1 MDVALGQ
8 GVETL
13 WHDLRFAARTL
24 LRTPGWTSMAVVT
37 LALGTGANAAVFS
50 FVDALLFKPAPATRP
65 ARPLVAV
72 YTSDFSSGPY
82 GGSSYPD
89 YVSMK
94 TETDAFRALSAVDDT
109 LTATMKVGD
118 DLQRVRVASVTPVY
132 FDSLGVRIAMG
143 RGLRED
149 DAHAGAPAVAIISHT
164 LWQRA
169 LLSDP
174 AVLGT
179 AVTINGRPRTI
190 AGVAPPRFSG
200 IDAGRP
206 CDVWTALD
214 PAAEKQRDNRGL
226 RLLGQLRD
234 GVSIAKAQSQLGALA
249 ARLAQTYPETN
260 LGTLDHPRDPRPFLV
275 MPATRIGPAQ
285 RAQVAMVAA
294 VLMGGVGLVLLLACA
309 NVASLM
315 LSRATTRVREIAVR
329 RALGAAGFRI
339 LRQLLTEAVVV
350 SLASAGLAMILAA
363 WTTDVLPSFFPPE
376 QAASLD
382 VTPGWRG
389 WAFVLALAFGSAV
402 LIAVLPA
409 IRAVRPPLAAAL
421 RGAAGDVTEPPAS
434 RARDALVVTQIAI
447 ACVLLVAASLLMQS
461 VSNQLHA
468 DLGFSA
474 RQALLAT
481 VDIPESYEMSRG
493 QAFYDQVAERLAA
506 VPGVQ
511 GVAWLRSLPMTR
523 FSRTVFAPEGYTP
536 RPGEDLELPFTIV
549 SADYFQALGIAIE
562 QGRAFT
568 RADTTSGGP
577 RVVVVNEMLS
587 RRFFGGHAVGRRF
600 MDVHGK
606 PLEIVGVART
616 GRYLTPSDEAPPT
629 VYFPLGGS
637 YSPRM
642 SLFVRTGAA
651 PERFAEAVRREVRA
665 ASGDVAVFRVMTLQ
679 AHVEEALAAER
690 LSASLV
696 TACAVLSAL
705 LAVVGLYAAV
715 AYLVTRRTREIGL
728 RVALGAQPRHVV
740 ALVVRHGLGLTVIGI
755 AIGVVAAAAVATLL
769 QSMLYGVSPISP
781 LTHTAVALGLASV
794 AALAA
799 YIPARRA
806 VRLDPIRALG
816 HE

>member
-1 MDVALGQ
+1 M
-8 GVETL
+8 ETL

-24 LRTPGWTSMAVVT
+24 LRTPGWTSMAVLT
-37 LALGTGANAAVFS
+37 LALGSGANAAVFS

-65 ARPLVAV
+65 ARPLVAI

-82 GGSSYPD
+82 GKSSYPD
-89 YVSMK
+89 YVSIK
-94 TETDAFRALSAVDDT
+94 TETNAFRALSAVDDA

-118 DLQRVRVASVTPVY
+118 DLQRVRVAAVTPDY
-132 FDSLGVRIAMG
+132 FETLGVRVAMG
-143 RGLRED
+143 RGLRDED
-149 DAHAGAPAVAIISHT
+149 ATPGAAAVAVISHT
-164 LWQRA
+164 LWQRVLRA
-169 LLSDP
+169 DP

-179 AVTINGRPRTI
+179 LVTINGRPLTI
-190 AGVAPPRFSG
+190 AGVAPPRFTG

-206 CDVWTALD
+206 CDVWTAFD
-214 PAAEKQRDNRGL
+214 PTSGTQRRNRGL
-226 RLLGQLRD
+226 RVLGQLQK
-234 GVSIAKAQSQLGALA
+234 GVSMPEAQAQLTALA
-249 ARLAQTYPETN
+249 SRLAQAYPESN
-260 LGTLDHPRDPRPFLV
+260 LGTLDHPREPRPFLL
-275 MPATRIGPAQ
+275 MGATRIGPAQ

-315 LSRATTRVREIAVR
+315 LSRATTRAREIAVR
-329 RALGAAGFRI
+329 RALGASAFRI
-339 LRQLLTEAVVV
+339 LRQLLTEGAVV
-350 SLASAGLAMILAA
+350 SLASAGVAMLLAA

-382 VTPGWRG
+382 VTPGWRS
-389 WAFVLALAFGSAV
+389 WVFVLALAFASAV
-402 LIAVLPA
+402 LIAILPA

-421 RGAAGDVTEPPAS
+421 RGAAGDVTEKTAS

-447 ACVLLVAASLLMQS
+447 ACILLVAASLLVQS

-474 RQALLAT
+474 RQALIAT
-481 VDIPESYEMSRG
+481 VDIPSSYGASRG
-493 QAFYDQVAERLAA
+493 QAFYDQVAERLEA

-511 GVAWLRSLPMTR
+511 SVAWTQTLPMIR
-523 FSRTVFAPEGYTP
+523 FDRTVFAPEGYTP
-536 RPGEDLELPFTIV
+536 RPGEDLELPYTIV
-549 SADYFQALGIAIE
+549 SADYFRALGIAIE

-568 RADTTSGGP
+568 RADMSASAA

-587 RRFFGGHAVGRRF
+587 RRFFGGRAVGRRLL
-600 MDVHGK
+600 DNQGK

-629 VYFPLGGS
+629 VYFPQGGS

-642 SLFVRTGAA
+642 SLFLRTGAA
-651 PERFAEAVRREVRA
+651 PERFAEAVRREVRS
-665 ASGDVAVFRVMTLQ
+665 ASGDVPVFRVMTLQ

-728 RVALGAQPRHVV
+728 RVALGAQPRHVI
-740 ALVVRHGLGLTVIGI
+740 ALVVRHGLGLALAGIGI
-755 AIGVVAAAAVATLL
+755 GAVAAAVVGTLL
-769 QSMLYGVSPISP
+769 QSMLYGVSPVSP
-781 LTHTAVALGLASV
+781 LTHSTVAVGLAAVAV
-794 AALAA
+794 LAA

-806 VRLDPIRALG
+806 VRLDPVRALG
-816 HE
+816 HD

>member
-1 MDVALGQ
+1 
-8 GVETL
+8 
-13 WHDLRFAARTL
+13 
-24 LRTPGWTSMAVVT
+24 
-37 LALGTGANAAVFS
+37 
-50 FVDALLFKPAPATRP
+50 
-65 ARPLVAV
+65 
-72 YTSDFSSGPY
+72 
-82 GGSSYPD
+82 
-89 YVSMK
+89 
-94 TETDAFRALSAVDDT
+94 
-109 LTATMKVGD
+109 
-118 DLQRVRVASVTPVY
+118 
-132 FDSLGVRIAMG
+132 
-143 RGLRED
+143 
-149 DAHAGAPAVAIISHT
+149 
-164 LWQRA
+164 
-169 LLSDP
+169 
-174 AVLGT
+174 VLGT
-179 AVTINGRPRTI
+179 LVTINGRALTI
-190 AGVAPPRFSG
+190 AGVAPPRFTG

-214 PAAEKQRDNRGL
+214 PSAETQRANRGL
-226 RLLGQLRD
+226 RIFGQLRE
-234 GVSIAKAQSQLGALA
+234 GVSMAEAQSQLGALA
-249 ARLAQTYPETN
+249 SRLAQAYPESN
-260 LGTLDHPRDPRPFLV
+260 RGTLDHPRDPRPFLV
-275 MPATRIGPAQ
+275 MGATRIAPAQ

-294 VLMGGVGLVLLLACA
+294 ILMGGVGLVLLLACA

-329 RALGAAGFRI
+329 RALGASPFRI
-339 LRQLLTEAVVV
+339 LRQLLTEATVV
-350 SLASAGLAMILAA
+350 SLASAGLAMLLAA
-363 WTTDVLPSFFPPE
+363 WTTDVLPSFFPAE
-376 QAASLD
+376 QASSLD

-389 WAFVLALAFGSAV
+389 WMFVLAVAFGSAV
-402 LIAVLPA
+402 LIAILPA

-421 RGAAGDVTEPPAS
+421 RGAAGDVTERSAS

-447 ACVLLVAASLLMQS
+447 ACVLLVAASLLVQS

-474 RQALLAT
+474 RNALLAT
-481 VDIPESYEMSRG
+481 VDIPGSYDAARG
-493 QAFYDQVAERLAA
+493 QVFYDQVAERVAA

-511 GVAWLRSLPMTR
+511 SVAWTGTLPMTR
-523 FSRTVFAPEGYTP
+523 FNRTVFAPEGYTP
-536 RPGEDLELPFTIV
+536 RPGEDLELPYTIV

-562 QGRAFT
+562 QGRPFA
-568 RADTTSGGP
+568 RADMTSAGA

-587 RRFFGGHAVGRRF
+587 RRFYGGRAVGRRLL
-600 MDVHGK
+600 DAQGK
-606 PLEIVGVART
+606 PLEIIGVART

-665 ASGDVAVFRVMTLQ
+665 ASGDVPVFRVMTLQ
-679 AHVEEALAAER
+679 SHVEEALAAER

-728 RVALGAQPRHVV
+728 RVALGAQPRHVI
-740 ALVVRHGLGLTVIGI
+740 ALVVRHGLGLTLAGIG
-755 AIGVVAAAAVATLL
+755 IGVVAAALVGTLL

-781 LTHTAVALGLASV
+781 LTPTAVAVGLALV

-806 VRLDPIRALG
+806 VRLDPVRALG

>member
-1 MDVALGQ
+1 
-8 GVETL
+8 
-13 WHDLRFAARTL
+13 
-24 LRTPGWTSMAVVT
+24 MAVVT

-94 TETDAFRALSAVDDT
+94 TETTAFRALSALDDG

-118 DLQRVRVASVTPVY
+118 DLQRVRVASVTPNY
-132 FDSLGVRIAMG
+132 FDTLGLRVALG

-149 DAHAGAPAVAIISHT
+149 DARPGAAPVAVISHT
-164 LWQRA
+164 LWQRV
-169 LLSDP
+169 LLADP

-179 AVTINGRPRTI
+179 LVTINGLPLTI
-190 AGVAPPRFSG
+190 AGVAPPRFTG

-214 PAAEKQRDNRGL
+214 PTSETERANRGL
-226 RLLGQLRD
+226 RILGQLRE
-234 GVSIAKAQSQLGALA
+234 GVSMAEAQSQLGALA
-249 ARLAQTYPETN
+249 SRLAEAYPESN

-275 MPATRIGPAQ
+275 LGATRIGPAQ

-329 RALGAAGFRI
+329 RALGANGFRI

-350 SLASAGLAMILAA
+350 SLASAGLAMLLAA

-382 VTPGWRG
+382 VSQGWRG
-389 WAFVLALAFGSAV
+389 WVFVLALALGSAV

-421 RGAAGDVTEPPAS
+421 RGAAGDVTERTAS

-447 ACVLLVAASLLMQS
+447 ACVLLVAAALLVQS

-481 VDIPESYEMSRG
+481 VDIPASYGTSRG
-493 QAFYDQVAERLAA
+493 QVFYDQVAERLAA

-511 GVAWLRSLPMTR
+511 SVAWTRTLPMTR
-523 FSRTVFAPEGYTP
+523 FNRTIFAPEGYTP
-536 RPGEDLELPFTIV
+536 RPGEDLELPYTIV
-549 SADYFQALGIAIE
+549 SADYFQALGIAIA
-562 QGRAFT
+562 QGRGFT
-568 RADTTSGGP
+568 RADMGASGA
-577 RVVVVNEMLS
+577 RVIVVNEMLS
-587 RRFFGGHAVGRRF
+587 RRFFDGRAVGRRLL
-600 MDVHGK
+600 DSQGK

-665 ASGDVAVFRVMTLQ
+665 ASGDIPVFRVMTLQ

-728 RVALGAQPRHVV
+728 RVALGAQPRHVIV
-740 ALVVRHGLGLTVIGI
+740 LVVRHGLGLTLAGIG
-755 AIGVVAAAAVATLL
+755 IGVVAAAIVATLL

-781 LTHTAVALGLASV
+781 LTHTAVAVGLAGV

-806 VRLDPIRALG
+806 VRLDPVRALG
-816 HE
+816 HD

>member
-1 MDVALGQ
+1 MQ
-8 GVETL
+8 TL
-13 WHDLRFAARTL
+13 WQDLRFAARTL
-24 LRTPGWTSMAVVT
+24 LRTPGWTAMAVLT
-37 LALGTGANAAVFS
+37 LALGAGANAAVFS
-50 FVDALLFKPAPATRP
+50 FVDALLFKPAPAIHPDR
-65 ARPLVAV
+65 ALVAV

-82 GGSSYPD
+82 AATSYPD

-94 TETDAFRALSAVDDT
+94 TETTAFAALSAFNDS

-118 DLQRVRVASVTPVY
+118 DLQRVRVARVTPDY
-132 FDSLGVRIAMG
+132 FDTLGVRIPMG
-143 RGLRED
+143 RSLQQD
-149 DAHAGAPAVAIISHT
+149 DAKPGATPVAVISHA
-164 LWQRA
+164 LWQRV
-169 LLSDP
+169 LLADP

-179 AVTINGRPRTI
+179 VITIDGRPLTI
-190 AGVAPPRFSG
+190 AGIAAPRFTG

-214 PAAEKQRDNRGL
+214 GTGETQRANRGL
-226 RLLGQLRD
+226 RVLGQLRD
-234 GVSIAKAQSQLGALA
+234 GVSMAEAQSQLGALA
-249 ARLAQTYPETN
+249 SRLAQAYPDSN

-285 RAQVAMVAA
+285 RAQVGMVAA

-315 LSRATTRVREIAVR
+315 LSRATTRLREIAIR
-329 RALGAAGFRI
+329 RALGASAFRI
-339 LRQLLTEAVVV
+339 LRQLLTEAIVISV
-350 SLASAGLAMILAA
+350 AAAGLAMILAA

-376 QAASLD
+376 QATSLD

-402 LIAVLPA
+402 LITILPA
-409 IRAVRPPLAAAL
+409 IRAVRPPLAASL
-421 RGAAGDVTEPPAS
+421 RGAAGDVTEKSSS
-434 RARDALVVTQIAI
+434 RARDLLVITQIAI
-447 ACVLLVAASLLMQS
+447 ACVLLVAASLLVQS

-468 DLGFSA
+468 DLGFST

-481 VDIPESYEMSRG
+481 VEVPSSYGAPRG
-493 QAFYDQVAERLAA
+493 QVFYRQVADRLAS

-511 GVAWLRSLPMTR
+511 HVAWAETLPLTR
-523 FSRTVFAPEGYTP
+523 FSRTVFSPEGYTP
-536 RPGEDLELPFTIV
+536 RPGEDLELPCAIV
-549 SADYFQALGIAIE
+549 SAEYFEALGIPIE

-568 RADTTSGGP
+568 AADGNSGA

-587 RRFFGGHAVGRRF
+587 RRFYGGRAVGRRL
-600 MDVHGK
+600 MDSAGR

-616 GRYLTPSDEAPPT
+616 GRYLTPSDEAPPI
-629 VYFPLGGS
+629 VYFPLGGSS

-642 SLFVRTGAA
+642 SLFVRAGTA

-665 ASGDVAVFRVMTLQ
+665 ASGDVPVFRVMTLQ
-679 AHVEEALAAER
+679 AHIEEALAAER

-705 LAVVGLYAAV
+705 LAIVGLYAAV

-740 ALVVRHGLGLTVIGI
+740 TLVVRHGLTLTLAGIGI
-755 AIGVVAAAAVATLL
+755 GLVGAAVVASLL
-769 QSMLYGVSPISP
+769 QSMLYGVSPVSP
-781 LTHTAVALGLASV
+781 VTHSAVAVGLAGV
-794 AALAA
+794 AGIAA

-806 VRLDPIRALG
+806 VRLDPVRALG